1 MVTGTLRIQIMLKDK
16 EFERMIQAEFKNS
29 ESNILWQNEDGDY
42 ELFGRYRIVSA
53 NPGYRVYYSEQEAG
67 VFSSTRIAVSWCI
80 ADKYGNY
87 KLAQELLTIDRK
99 LELLKN
105 DIFVRSAVADCSK
118 KAQFREDIGTK
129 LETKIIYKKVLE
141 IELTKCVNWAKY
153 RQQRGFI
160 NETARTGR
168 ATTNKTSR

>member
-1 MVTGTLRIQIMLKDK
+1 MLKDV
-16 EFERMIQAEFKNS
+16 EFERLICSEFQDVQAN
-29 ESNILWQNEDGDY
+29 LVWQNDNGDY
-42 ELFGRYRIVSA
+42 ELFGKYRIKSM
-53 NPGYRVYYSEQEAG
+53 NPGYQVFYNDQEIS
-67 VFSSTRIAVSWCI
+67 VFSSTRNAVSWCI
-80 ADKYGNY
+80 ADKYCNY
-87 KLAQELLTIDRK
+87 TLAREILVIDRK
-99 LELLKN
+99 IELLKN
-105 DIFVRSAVADCSK
+105 DIFTRSAVADLSK

-129 LETKIIYKKVLE
+129 LETKIIYKKALE

>member
-1 MVTGTLRIQIMLKDK
+1 MTIKDK
-16 EFERMIQAEFKNS
+16 DFEQMVLDEFTDLK
-29 ESNILWQNEDGDY
+29 SNLVWQNDNGEY
-42 ELFGRYRIVSA
+42 ELFGKYKIVPA
-53 NPGYRVYYSEQEAG
+53 KPEYKVYYYDTFVG
-67 VFSSTRIAVSWCI
+67 VFHSKKTALSWCI
-80 ADKYGNY
+80 ADKYNNHS
-87 KLAQELLTIDRK
+87 LAQSLLTIDTK

-105 DIFVRSAVADCSK
+105 DIFVRSAIADKSK

-129 LETKIIYKKVLE
+129 LESKIIYKKVLE
-141 IELTKCVNWAKY
+141 IELSKCVNWAKY

>member
-1 MVTGTLRIQIMLKDK
+1 MIKDI
-16 EFERMIQAEFKNS
+16 EFERMIQTEFKNL
-29 ESNILWQNEDGDY
+29 ESNLVWQNEDGDY
-42 ELFGRYRIVSA
+42 ELFGKYRIVSVK
-53 NPGYRVYYSEQEAG
+53 PGYQVYCSEQAAG
-67 VFSSTRIAVSWCI
+67 VFSSTRSAVSWCI
-80 ADKYGNY
+80 ADKYSNF

-105 DIFVRSAVADCSK
+105 DIFVRSAVADRSK
-118 KAQFREDIGTK
+118 RAQFREDIGTK

-141 IELTKCVNWAKY
+141 IELSKCVNWAKY

>member
-1 MVTGTLRIQIMLKDK
+1 MIKDT
-16 EFERMIQAEFKNS
+16 EFERMLVAEFKNL
-29 ESNILWQNEDGDY
+29 ESNLVWQNEQGDY
-42 ELFGRYRIVSA
+42 ELFGKYKIIPLK
-53 NPGYRVYYSEQEAG
+53 PGYQVYHSNQEVG
-67 VFSSTRIAVSWCI
+67 VFSSTRTALSWCI
-80 ADKYGNY
+80 ADKYSNY
-87 KLAQELLTIDRK
+87 TLAQELLTIDRK

-105 DIFVRSAVADCSK
+105 DIFVRSAVADRSK
-118 KAQFREDIGTK
+118 RAQFREDISTK

>member
-1 MVTGTLRIQIMLKDK
+1 M
-16 EFERMIQAEFKNS
+16 
-29 ESNILWQNEDGDY
+29 
-42 ELFGRYRIVSA
+42 
-53 NPGYRVYYSEQEAG
+53 
-67 VFSSTRIAVSWCI
+67 
-80 ADKYGNY
+80 
-87 KLAQELLTIDRK
+87 TIDRK

-105 DIFVRSAVADCSK
+105 DIFVRSAVADRSK
-118 KAQFREDIGTK
+118 QAQFREDIGTK

-168 ATTNKTSR
+168 ATTNKPSR

>member
-1 MVTGTLRIQIMLKDK
+1 V
-16 EFERMIQAEFKNS
+16 
-29 ESNILWQNEDGDY
+29 
-42 ELFGRYRIVSA
+42 
-53 NPGYRVYYSEQEAG
+53 G
-67 VFSSTRIAVSWCI
+67 VFSSTRTALSWCI
-80 ADKYGNY
+80 ADKYSNY
-87 KLAQELLTIDRK
+87 TLAQELLTIDRK

-105 DIFVRSAVADCSK
+105 DIFVRSAVADRSK
-118 KAQFREDIGTK
+118 RAQFREDISTK

>member
-1 MVTGTLRIQIMLKDK
+1 MLKDI
-16 EFERMIQAEFKNS
+16 EFERMLVAEFKNL
-29 ESNILWQNEDGDY
+29 ESNLVWQNEHGDY
-42 ELFGRYRIVSA
+42 ELFGKYKIIPLK
-53 NPGYRVYYSEQEAG
+53 PGYQVCYCDQEVE
-67 VFSSTRIAVSWCI
+67 VFSSTRTALSWCI
-80 ADKYGNY
+80 ADKYSNY
-87 KLAQELLTIDRK
+87 TLAQKLLTIDRK

-105 DIFVRSAVADCSK
+105 DIFVRSAVADRSK
-118 KAQFREDIGTK
+118 QAQFREDISTK